1 MRRALFCL
9 IFLPACIGAKRM
21 ERAQSHVELGI
32 AYYKEGSVEDSIRT
46 LAEAHKEDP
55 RNWRALSAMGV
66 VYASKGKND
75 LAEKSF
81 KKALV
86 LKPKSGEIL
95 LNYGAFL
102 DANGRP
108 QEAVA
113 MFTLALDDIEYKN
126 GALIHSN
133 LSRAL
138 LDTGNVE
145 GAIAEARQALAR
157 APGLCEAFF
166 HLGLAQEQK
175 GDAAAALEAYQQLIT
190 TCPKESLGAKLR
202 RGCLLAKDGAPDS
215 ARASLQDVLD
225 EAPGTPMAD
234 AARACMSGAAG
245 G

>member
-1 MRRALFCL
+1 MRLALFCL
-9 IFLPACIGAKRM
+9 VLLPACISAKRM
-21 ERAQSHVELGI
+21 ERAQSHVDLGI
-32 AYYKEGSVEDSIRT
+32 AYYKEGSAEDSIRT

-66 VYASKGKND
+66 VYASKGKVD

-81 KKALV
+81 KQALAIN
-86 LKPKSGEIL
+86 PKSGEIL

-102 DANGRP
+102 DANGRAP
-108 QEAVA
+108 EAVTA
-113 MFTLALDDIEYKN
+113 LTTALDDIEYKN
-126 GALIHSN
+126 IALIHSN

-138 LDTGNVE
+138 LDSGNVD
-145 GAIAEARQALAR
+145 GAVAEARQALAR
-157 APGLCEAFF
+157 SPGLCEAFF

-175 GDAAAALEAYQQLIT
+175 GDAPAALEAYQQLIT
-190 TCPKESLGAKLR
+190 TCPKESVGAKLR
-202 RGCLLAKDGAPDS
+202 RGCLLAKDGAADG

-234 AARACMSGAAG
+234 AARACMTNTTG